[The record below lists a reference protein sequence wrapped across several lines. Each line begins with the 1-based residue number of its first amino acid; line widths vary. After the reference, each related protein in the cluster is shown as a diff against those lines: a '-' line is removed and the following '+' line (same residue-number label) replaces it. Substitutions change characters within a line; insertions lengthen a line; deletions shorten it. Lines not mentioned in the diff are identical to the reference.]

1 MDSNTAAQAP
11 LLNDYKYDYF
21 TRRLPQTISGGLRL
35 KIGSH
40 LPIYIYFLQLLFFLV
55 PLLIASLLTIPAE
68 TNPDLRIAFSYV
80 YGALMFSI
88 MLLTHGSLLLME
100 RKSSCN
106 ETNIPKSK
114 ELSLDE
120 SDTEL
125 QLQKCCSMQTL
136 QFIIQKKR
144 YYFNIFF
151 HALIGGIVDGVVF
164 QFLLPSR
171 TNAAFGNYTASIV
184 YFIISWFVVCI
195 GQHCLLGQTPPEPAQ
210 FRTTDH
216 FDLSPL
222 MRPFY
227 VGCFAIVGLIAI
239 FEPSTSSVDFA
250 LRIAFPFL
258 PLIWTLGIL
267 PSLDSLF
274 AWLGDQ
280 VLVQLLGGSPMAN
293 DVRLCIMFVMSAAEI
308 GIVFAIPNS
317 LASIIISTC
326 FGLVLSL
333 DICSLLEGILS
344 KLRKRA
350 DGEIKESFTH
360 FSLSKFL
367 HLILMLVAS
376 AAISCT
382 TEVLLSQTKKS
393 ELIDI
398 LGYTVIVCFAIVQL
412 KGRLLSIYMFFG
424 LLRNPIYKTLQK
436 SRAWQD
442 ATGCSLDI
450 TLLMLVKFS
459 GISVKEWWSG
469 MDPYLQLLLIHLI
482 RSRMQYAWNCLSFY
496 ARYTA
501 KFYHS
506 SKVRHQSYKKVAL
519 ISTFLSPFWICFFV
533 IAVLFEAPLLPLFTL
548 PLFFTG
554 FPRPR
559 RFWPNADL
567 PINASSSDWVY
578 YKQLIEPLVGQLKDV
593 INTGSLCN
601 VSAGDYFLARFQD
614 RLVWLSVLERGYMHT
629 NVVVKGLELAETS
642 CHTAE
647 AAKIDDV
654 FEAVSNDKPG
664 FSCFNPYP
672 THVLTPYDFLDLH
685 TYSDAKNVLTGVI
698 DRPENLKN
706 LQNHF
711 VKSLTWVLLRYCKL
725 RRDQGLGDGPTMEE
739 VKAKNEEK
747 RSKGPFRPLLTN
759 ETRGTIVSSIL
770 EDRNKSMSLHS
781 KSSISDN
788 SMTALWN
795 AKNASSLNEPIRMAP
810 LKGGQQNKSAGL
822 HDSGM
827 PAMHGHHRKDAK
839 DAANFN
845 FRGPNIVMDDDDFDD
860 FGFDDLDN
868 SLPRT
873 NSWESNNFDNATS
886 NTAAQQEPHFKPDRT
901 HHEAVADDIMR
912 PYPSE
917 RTRGLSKKHTLPTLT
932 AEISSPHSTQI
943 EPPIRWKDSIPVESS
958 DTAPHEKMF
967 VEDWFRH
974 VISIMNFESHGEHVM
989 ESIASDRGLLFI
1001 FRKLVLSCFFTCQEQ
1016 RQHGALD
1023 VWRVFNGELPW
1034 SQYSYWLEEDTEL
1047 KDQVLLAYRYA
1058 FKIMYD
1064 EAVLGPIEDFEELA
1078 ETFMDYEENWHMGID
1093 TDQAWTD
1100 AVLANTPSLLS
1111 VGNDTEN
1118 GTFTSRVLTKQTI
1131 NVPIGRLDSENVR
1144 AIWASLSLEL
1154 YYFTNDD
1161 EERYSIQAHSSH
1173 LRNIVI
1179 QAADPPL
1186 GYPVFSSG
1194 LLNIT
1199 SW

>member
-151 HALIGGIVDGVVF
+151 HALIGGI
-164 QFLLPSR
+164 
-171 TNAAFGNYTASIV
+171 
-184 YFIISWFVVCI
+184 
-195 GQHCLLGQTPPEPAQ
+195 HCLLGQTPPEPAQ

-350 DGEIKESFTH
+350 D
-360 FSLSKFL
+360 
-367 HLILMLVAS
+367 
-376 AAISCT
+376 
-382 TEVLLSQTKKS
+382 EVLLSQTKKS

-845 FRGPNIVMDDDDFDD
+845 FRGPNI
-860 FGFDDLDN
+860 
-868 SLPRT
+868 
-873 NSWESNNFDNATS
+873 SNNFDNATS